1 MRDMKISKE
10 QRSAVRNARKM
21 IDEVMTMDGNEAETR
36 RRVERIFEEVMGYDV
51 LKHLS
56 RERAVKGAGETEH
69 VDFAIQLQPGPDVQ
83 PAVMVELKRVG
94 IELSKKHLGQVTSYA
109 IDAGCEWILL
119 TNGREWKIYHIEF
132 GQPPK
137 VEILEKWNLLE
148 DDIDE
153 VARKF
158 EIISYKSLKR
168 GGLNNIWQR
177 VKVLAPTS
185 LLSALI
191 AENTLRIV
199 RSNLRKNTG
208 VLVDNE
214 EVYTGIGKLLNEA
227 AGLAMSNIKMPRST
241 RRIRK
246 RKTKEEEGQ
255 AEDVVPREEKEES
268 NSEEEGSE
276 S

>member
-1 MRDMKISKE
+1 M
-10 QRSAVRNARKM
+10 
-21 IDEVMTMDGNEAETR
+21 
-36 RRVERIFEEVMGYDV
+36 
-51 LKHLS
+51 
-56 RERAVKGAGETEH
+56 GETEH
-69 VDFAIQLQPGPDVQ
+69 VDFAIQLRSDPDVQ
-83 PAVMVELKRVG
+83 PAVMIELKRVG
-94 IELSKKHLGQVTSYA
+94 IDLSKKHLKQIVSYS

-119 TNGREWKIYHIEF
+119 TNSREWKIYHVEF

-137 VEILEKWNLLE
+137 VEMLEKWNLLE

-158 EIISYKSLKR
+158 ELMSYKFLKR

-177 VKVLAPTS
+177 VKVLAPSS

-214 EVYTGIGKLLNEA
+214 EVYTGISKLLNEA

-241 RRIRK
+241 RRIGK

-255 AEDVVPREEKEES
+255 AEDVVPREEKEEAT
-268 NSEEEGSE
+268 SEQQGSE